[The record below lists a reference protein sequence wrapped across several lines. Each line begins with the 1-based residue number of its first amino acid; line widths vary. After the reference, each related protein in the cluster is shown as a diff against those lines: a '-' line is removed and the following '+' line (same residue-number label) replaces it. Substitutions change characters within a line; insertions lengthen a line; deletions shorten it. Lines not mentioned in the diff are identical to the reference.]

1 MKIKY
6 MKYFKENDILIE
18 CVPNF
23 SEGRD
28 LSILN
33 AIASEIKSVK
43 NVVLLHQDIG
53 YDANRT
59 VFTFV
64 GTPDAVVN
72 AAFLAIQKAYE
83 LIDMK
88 HHKGEHPRMGAC
100 DVCPLIPLQNISI
113 AETVLWS
120 KILGKRVGDIGI
132 PVYLYEDS
140 ATNINRKNL
149 AYLRKGE
156 YESIPQKIKL
166 EEWKPDF
173 GTTSLNE
180 KFGMMALG
188 ARKLLIAYNI
198 NLKTT
203 NLEIG
208 KKIAHDFRI
217 ARAEN
222 INPKIKYS
230 KAIAWF
236 IKAYNC
242 VQISTN
248 INDFSQTSIFDVFDF
263 VNELSKKYNIETN
276 GSELIGLIPKQ
287 ALLSK
292 NRQDYSEDDNIDYA
306 IQYLGLNS
314 IQAFN
319 KEERIL
325 DYLL

>member
-120 KILGKRVGDIGI
+120 KILG
-132 PVYLYEDS
+132 
-140 ATNINRKNL
+140 
-149 AYLRKGE
+149 RKGRR
-156 YESIPQKIKL
+156 Y
-166 EEWKPDF
+166 
-173 GTTSLNE
+173 
-180 KFGMMALG
+180 
-188 ARKLLIAYNI
+188 R
-198 NLKTT
+198 
-203 NLEIG
+203 
-208 KKIAHDFRI
+208 
-217 ARAEN
+217 
-222 INPKIKYS
+222 YS
-230 KAIAWF
+230 CIF
-236 IKAYNC
+236 I
-242 VQISTN
+242 
-248 INDFSQTSIFDVFDF
+248 
-263 VNELSKKYNIETN
+263 
-276 GSELIGLIPKQ
+276 
-287 ALLSK
+287 
-292 NRQDYSEDDNIDYA
+292 
-306 IQYLGLNS
+306 
-314 IQAFN
+314 
-319 KEERIL
+319 
-325 DYLL
+325 